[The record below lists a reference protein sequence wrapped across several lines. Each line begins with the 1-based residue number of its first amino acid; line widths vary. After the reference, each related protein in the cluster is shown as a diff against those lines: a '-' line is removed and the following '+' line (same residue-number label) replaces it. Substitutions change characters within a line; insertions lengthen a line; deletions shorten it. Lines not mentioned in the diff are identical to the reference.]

1 MTLSPIERLGISTK
15 PQAIG
20 ITGELIDKQLDAH
33 CVAKGLTSSE
43 SSNSVVFANEKFNA
57 HPAGL

>member
-33 CVAKGLTSSE
+33 CVAKRPD
-43 SSNSVVFANEKFNA
+43 KF
-57 HPAGL
+57 GKLKFGGICQ